1 MPDRA
6 GAECEIPGGAILGLF
21 RPSSSIDGSLA
32 SRSADD
38 DRLPGRVGHTEISAV
53 YDVSE
58 FPAANLDPPSVLEAA
73 ACVEALR
80 AAISGAWKK
89 ACSVASEAANDRI
102 FRFLSC
108 EEHIA
113 LIEHSGGKP
122 AVDAIQ

>member
-58 FPAANLDPPSVLEAA
+58 FPAADLDSASVLEAA
-73 ACVEALR
+73 VYVEALR
-80 AAISGAWKK
+80 AAISGARKK
-89 ACSVASEAANDRI
+89 GRA
-102 FRFLSC
+102 
-108 EEHIA
+108 IA
-113 LIEHSGGKP
+113 LRNCPESFYRLIL
-122 AVDAIQ
+122 